1 MMLQIIIVLL
11 VITVILLSA
20 YILLQK
26 QAGDKNNVMDDQT
39 ISLND
44 LKESIE
50 ILKSTYGDKSNELT
64 SNINQMYTLLTGSSK
79 AQGQFGEI
87 SLKMILEHAGFI
99 ENIGYQEQKK
109 VWTEKPDIIINL
121 PEERKVIVDS
131 KVSLTDYSSY
141 LTAQT
146 DEDRELYKKN
156 HLQSVKRHIKTLSS
170 TEYRSLYGNDSLD
183 LIIMFMNVESAY
195 VIACEDEI
203 IKEALKAKIAIVG
216 PTTLIAI
223 LQVINRAWSN
233 KKQSEDTS
241 KVIDLATSIYDS
253 AVLVSES
260 FVDFGDL
267 HEKSI
272 LKVEQGK
279 KRAQNLINKTEKMRK
294 IGGLEPKKDA
304 PTRLRS
310 INKDQ

>member
-26 QAGDKNNVMDDQT
+26 HADDKNNVMDDQT

-50 ILKSTYGDKSNELT
+50 VLKSTYGDKSSELT

-109 VWTEKPDIIINL
+109 VGTEKPDIIINL

-146 DEDRELYKKN
+146 DEDREIYKKN

>member
-26 QAGDKNNVMDDQT
+26 QAGDKNNVMDDQR
-39 ISLND
+39 ISLTD

-50 ILKSTYGDKSNELT
+50 ILKSTYGDKSSELT

-79 AQGQFGEI
+79 TQGQFGEI

-109 VWTEKPDIIINL
+109 VGTEKPDIIINL

-304 PTRLRS
+304 PARLRS

>member
-26 QAGDKNNVMDDQT
+26 QADDKNNVMDDQT

-50 ILKSTYGDKSNELT
+50 VLKSTYGDKSSELT

-109 VWTEKPDIIINL
+109 VGTEKPDIIINL

>member
-50 ILKSTYGDKSNELT
+50 ILKSTYGDKSSELT
-64 SNINQMYTLLTGSSK
+64 NNINQMYTLLTGSSK

-109 VWTEKPDIIINL
+109 VGTEKPDIIINL

-260 FVDFGDL
+260 FLDFGDL

-279 KRAQNLINKTEKMRK
+279 KRAQNLINKTEKMRTM
-294 IGGLEPKKDA
+294 GGLEPKKEV
-304 PTRLRS
+304 PTKLRS

>member
-26 QAGDKNNVMDDQT
+26 QAGDKNNVIDDQT

-50 ILKSTYGDKSNELT
+50 ILKSTYGDKSSELT
-64 SNINQMYTLLTGSSK
+64 NNINQMYTLLTGSSK

-109 VWTEKPDIIINL
+109 VGTEKPDIIINL

-279 KRAQNLINKTEKMRK
+279 KRAQNLINKTEKMRTM
-294 IGGLEPKKDA
+294 GGLEPKKGVPA
-304 PTRLRS
+304 KLHS

>member
-1 MMLQIIIVLL
+1 
-11 VITVILLSA
+11 
-20 YILLQK
+20 
-26 QAGDKNNVMDDQT
+26 
-39 ISLND
+39 
-44 LKESIE
+44 
-50 ILKSTYGDKSNELT
+50 
-64 SNINQMYTLLTGSSK
+64 
-79 AQGQFGEI
+79 
-87 SLKMILEHAGFI
+87 MILEHAGFI

-109 VWTEKPDIIINL
+109 VGTEKPDIIINL